1 MQKTNFSRIVLQL
14 NNIFFGFLSD
24 TWRIKSIGLISVL
37 TGYFLFANFLTKFI
51 SEGKNELIMVPII
64 IVFIEIIVRIKPAA
78 SSKFF
83 YLWTVVDKLRIGA
96 IYAVILEAFKL
107 GSQTTLLL
115 LQLDK
120 QILELSQLKLI
131 YLKI

>member
-1 MQKTNFSRIVLQL
+1 MQKTNFSRITYQL
-14 NNIFFGFLSD
+14 NNLFFGFLSD

-64 IVFIEIIVRIKPAA
+64 IVFIEVIIRIRPYS
-78 SSKFF
+78 SSKF
-83 YLWTVVDKLRIGA
+83 YYIWTVVDKLRVGA

-107 GSQTTLLL
+107 GS
-115 LQLDK
+115 
-120 QILELSQLKLI
+120 
-131 YLKI
+131 